1 MAMTVRSS
9 AETVPISTVSLIRL
23 PLLLWIVGVCMRWSM
38 VRGCCLMR
46 GCCVTGL
53 PVALEQMRVAAVS
66 YSCAKSS
73 GIAAPRAV
81 YLSAFALVRAMPCF
95 S

>member
-1 MAMTVRSS
+1 MRFFCCPAFSVRRSLFVVAMTVRSS

-53 PVALEQMRVAAVS
+53 PVALEQMHE
-66 YSCAKSS
+66 SCS
-73 GIAAPRAV
+73 
-81 YLSAFALVRAMPCF
+81 CF
-95 S
+95 V